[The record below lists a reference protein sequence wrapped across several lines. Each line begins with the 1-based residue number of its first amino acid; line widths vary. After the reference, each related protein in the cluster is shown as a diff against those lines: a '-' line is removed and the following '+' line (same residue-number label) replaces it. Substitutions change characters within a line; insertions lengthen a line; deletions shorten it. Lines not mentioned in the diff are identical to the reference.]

1 MMYDWGGGGLGLGM
15 ILGPLFMLV
24 LVAIAAW
31 IVAAIFRSSGFG
43 ALPGGPPRT
52 GPSNGA
58 LARLKPD
65 SQVRLPRYEKA
76 LFAVVEC
83 HAETATAIEHVV
95 HRDRPALLAADAF
108 DQ

>member
-31 IVAAIFRSSGFG
+31 IVAAIFRSSGFS

-58 LARLKPD
+58 LAILQERFARGEIDKP
-65 SQVRLPRYEKA
+65 QYEDMRKTIA
-76 LFAVVEC
+76 SS
-83 HAETATAIEHVV
+83 
-95 HRDRPALLAADAF
+95 
-108 DQ
+108 